1 MLFDLISAVRSAD
14 IASVIGLLLSA
25 AVLLLIC
32 MPIHECAHAW
42 AANKLGDPTGK
53 YQGRITLNPA
63 RHLDLIGAAGMLL
76 FGVGFAK
83 PVPVNMMNFKN
94 RKRDMALVAA
104 AGPISNL
111 LMGAVFAFLTSWVFF
126 CYTKGQLIDAINSY
140 GLSENI
146 YAQYGVAYND
156 FVKALILGVYK
167 ISPYLLPLLTTTASI
182 NISLAAFNLIPV
194 PPFDGSRILGLILP
208 DRIYYKIMQYEQ
220 IIFYVVLA
228 LLITG
233 IASGPISAFIDFV
246 YTLVYKFVSIPVSLL
261 A

>member
-1 MLFDLISAVRSAD
+1 M
-14 IASVIGLLLSA
+14 
-25 AVLLLIC
+25 
-32 MPIHECAHAW
+32 
-42 AANKLGDPTGK
+42 
-53 YQGRITLNPA
+53 
-63 RHLDLIGAAGMLL
+63 
-76 FGVGFAK
+76 
-83 PVPVNMMNFKN
+83 
-94 RKRDMALVAA
+94 
-104 AGPISNL
+104 
-111 LMGAVFAFLTSWVFF
+111 FF